1 MWLQILNRTKQLL
14 NITDTSQDEQLLYLI
29 EGAVLQ
35 IQEYIHDT
43 NIIGLEPF
51 VALLAA
57 HNMESGEGTGE
68 GSSSAGGITPQLG
81 EVKEESYSGVTYKYT
96 TTADFA
102 GKSSSSSSSSSNT
115 GGQPNT
121 YFMNM
126 IAPFLK
132 GRRRIQTIKAPMG
145 YRADD
150 TIR

>member
-14 NITDTSQDEQLLYLI
+14 GISDNSQDEQLLYVI

-35 IQEYIHDT
+35 VQEYIHDS
-43 NIIGLEPF
+43 NIIGLEPLI
-51 VALLAA
+51 ALYAA

-81 EVKEESYSGVTYKYT
+81 EIKEEAYSGVTFKYT

-102 GKSSSSSSSSSNT
+102 GKSSSSSSSSSSS
-115 GGQPNT
+115 GQPNT

-126 IAPFLK
+126 IAPYLK
-132 GRRRIQTIKAPMG
+132 GRRRIQTVKAPMG
-145 YRADD
+145 WRADD
-150 TIR
+150 SIR